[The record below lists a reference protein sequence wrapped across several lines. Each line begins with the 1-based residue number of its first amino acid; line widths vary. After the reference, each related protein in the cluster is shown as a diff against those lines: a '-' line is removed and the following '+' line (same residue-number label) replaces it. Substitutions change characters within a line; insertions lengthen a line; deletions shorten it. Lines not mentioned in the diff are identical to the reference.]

1 MLSGFR
7 FYRFVMVL
15 LLLVTSLGAVAK
27 RDSVDVSNPQSTI
40 RTHLAFLQDELF
52 YPDSSIKAFHK
63 NGLTKEELKKRSVQL
78 KQIFDGRGYFVEVK
92 RLPSSPNYKD
102 TLGGGDIFV
111 LDETQ
116 KNIYLEKYGDQW
128 LYSMSTIDQI
138 PSIHKEVYPYGTD
151 RLLNMLH
158 RLGHDKYIGL
168 YIWQFVGLFILLL
181 LSFILQ
187 KVFSIIIEM
196 LIAKMVIRFGKLKLA
211 VTYIRAVAK
220 PFSLLIVFVLLTI
233 LIPVLQLPI
242 GFGKWVILGTK
253 AAVPLFCML
262 VAFKMVDV
270 LSVYLERLAER
281 TENTMDDQLIPLLR
295 KALKAFVIVIGVV
308 FILQNLD
315 FDVTA
320 LIAGISLGG
329 LAIALAAQD
338 TLKNFFGSLMIFIDR
353 PFQIGDWVTAP
364 GIDGDIEEVGFRS
377 TRIRTFHNSLI
388 YVPNGHLADMT
399 VDNMGKRKYR
409 RYKTMISVTYDTP
422 PHLVDAF
429 VEGLRK
435 IVENHPDTRKDYY
448 NVYLNTFGGSSL
460 DILFYIFFAVPSWPA
475 ELKARHEV
483 NLDIMKLADKLGVRF
498 AFPTQTVHVEDF
510 PGKPSLTPQEYV
522 TAEEAKKKL
531 EG

>member
-1 MLSGFR
+1 MAFDIR
-7 FYRFVMVL
+7 IYRVAIVVL
-15 LLLVTSLGAVAK
+15 LLASFFSVAAK
-27 RDSVDVSNPQSTI
+27 RDSVDVSNPQGTI
-40 RTHLAFLQDELF
+40 RTHLAFLQDDLY
-52 YPDSSIKAFHK
+52 YPDSSLKAFHRS
-63 NGLTKEELKKRSVQL
+63 GLSQDELRKRVIQL

-92 RLPSSPNYKD
+92 RLPNSPNYKD

-111 LDETQ
+111 LDEAQ
-116 KNIYLEKYGDQW
+116 KNIYLEKYDDKW
-128 LYSMSTIDQI
+128 LYSMATVELI
-138 PSIHKEVYPYGTD
+138 PELHKEVYPYGTD
-151 RLLNMLH
+151 RLLNLLH
-158 RLGHDKYIGL
+158 GLGHDKYIGL
-168 YIWQFVGLFILLL
+168 YIWQFAGIFILLL
-181 LSFILQ
+181 ISFVLHKLLSVVL
-187 KVFSIIIEM
+187 EG
-196 LIAKMVIRFGKLKLA
+196 LIARLVIRFGKLKLA

-220 PFSLLIVFVLLTI
+220 PFSLLIVFLLLTI
-233 LIPVLQLPI
+233 LVPVLQLPI
-242 GFGKWVILGTK
+242 GFGKWIILGTK

-262 VAFKMVDV
+262 VAYKMVDV
-270 LSVYLERLAER
+270 FSVYLERLAEQ
-281 TENTMDDQLIPLLR
+281 TKSTMDDQLIPLLR
-295 KALKAFVIVIGVV
+295 KALKAFVIVIGVI

-399 VDNMGKRKYR
+399 IDNMGKRNYR
-409 RYKTMISVTYDTP
+409 RYKTMIAVTYDTP

-435 IVENHPDTRKDYY
+435 IVETHPDTRKDYY

-460 DILFYIFFAVPSWPA
+460 DILFYIFFSVSTWPA

-483 NLDIMKLADKLGVRF
+483 NLEIMTLADKLGVRF
-498 AFPTQTVHVEDF
+498 AFPTQTLHVEDF
-510 PGKPSLTPQEYV
+510 PGKPSLSPQEYL
-522 TAEEAKKKL
+522 TAEEAKRKI
-531 EG
+531 EE